1 MNKLLPVS
9 KRILIKKLKSF
20 GFEGPFS
27 GGKHQYM
34 IKENIVLTLPNP
46 YKDLIG
52 VDLLQR
58 ILSQTGID
66 RNEWLKE

>member
-20 GFEGPFS
+20 GFEEPFS

>member
-46 YKDLIG
+46 HKDLIG